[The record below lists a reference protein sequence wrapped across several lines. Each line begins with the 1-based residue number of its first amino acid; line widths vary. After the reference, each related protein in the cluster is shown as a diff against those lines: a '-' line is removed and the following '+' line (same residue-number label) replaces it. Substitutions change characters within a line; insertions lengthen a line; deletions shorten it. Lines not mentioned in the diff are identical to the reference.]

1 MLILKQNTAASVPV
15 PAAGKGTI
23 FLSDSDVLSV
33 KNSSNVVES
42 FPTVGGSNTQV
53 IFNDDAA
60 LTGSADYT
68 FDKDT
73 SILTVTGNVAATRV
87 LTDNLLYANGVAWDM
102 QQPVGANTEVVFNDD
117 GDFGASAAFTFNNS
131 TSVLTV
137 GGNVAATRVLTDN
150 LLYANGS
157 AWDLQEPAGS
167 STEIQFN
174 NGGDFGA
181 DSALTFSGGELT
193 TTTLATTGDAVIG
206 GNLNVNGNL
215 TYVNVDSFAVEDP
228 IIELG
233 GGANGA
239 VLTSNDGKDR
249 GTALQYYTTEAV
261 TAFMGWD
268 NANSEFGFGSVVGI
282 VDEVVTF
289 NSFGNVRADHFI
301 GNGASLTDI
310 VGANVTGEVTN
321 AATANAVAGANVSG
335 EVGFAGIANSVA
347 GGNVTGTVAT
357 ATSALTVSEGAQP
370 AITSVG
376 TLSTLTVTA
385 NVNAGNVNGT
395 GGVFTYVDGDGANLT
410 SITGAEVTGTVP
422 LATVADTVS
431 TAAQPNITSV
441 GTLTSVLVGTD
452 ADTDDF
458 PNATQIVATPD
469 SGFSGTAARIGL
481 AAEATG
487 DSANTSQMAI
497 GLYGVSQANGATRG
511 TGVYGYGSV
520 VSTNDTGASTGVRGV
535 AGDTHASGYN
545 IGLLGSAS
553 NSAIGNYSLYLQE
566 GDIGTIE
573 NSHNWDL
580 VDNDAGALTFS
591 STGKANVFLIET
603 TNNAEGIA
611 TTGYLN
617 VTGNITATAGLIT
630 DNLYYANGNPWDLQQ
645 PAGSNTQ
652 VIFNDGGDFGADS
665 TFTFDKDT
673 NILSATT
680 VTATTLNGA
689 IGTAS
694 QTGIT
699 QVGTLGSLDV
709 TNNILAGNVFA
720 NSGTIGAGTL
730 TGTLSTAAQTNIT
743 SVGTLGELD
752 VTANVDSGNVN
763 ASGGVFTY
771 VSGDG
776 ANLTSITGQNV
787 TGEVDFAQVAN
798 SVAGANVSG
807 EVDFADV
814 ANSVAGA
821 NVSGEVSFAA
831 TANAVAGANV
841 SGEVNFADTAN
852 SVAGANVSGEVGF
865 AAVANSVAG
874 ANVSGTV
881 ALATLAAD
889 ATSANAVAGAN
900 VSGAVSF
907 ATTANAVAGA
917 NVSGEVSFA
926 ATANSVAG
934 ANVSGEV
941 DFAEVAN
948 SVAGANVSGQVSDS
962 ATADSAT
969 IAATVTTAAQPNITS
984 VGTLSGLSVTGTI
997 TGSVSGSASTAGT
1010 VTTAA
1015 QPNITS
1021 VGTLS
1026 SVTTTGN
1033 VDTTANVVT
1042 DDIIGKTGGVTI
1054 TAVGTNQPISL
1065 VTTGS
1070 GSVDVNSARIT
1081 ELATPTASTDAA
1093 TKQYVDDVAQGLAVH
1108 APCDVGTTGTLASIT
1123 GGTITYDNGTAGVGA
1138 TLTTSSGNFNT
1149 IDGESFGTGERILV
1163 KDEATQANNGIYVK
1177 TSSTVLTRADDFNTP
1192 TEIAGGDFTFV
1203 STGTTLNDSGFVN
1216 TDPVSTVGTDPITF
1230 VQFSGAG
1237 TYTAGTGLTLSGSE
1251 FSITDTA
1258 VSSGSYGNG
1267 THNATF
1273 TVNSRGQLTAG
1284 ANVSITAPAG
1294 ALTGTTL
1301 NSSVVDSSLTSLGT
1315 IDTGVWQGT
1324 AIGAAYVSTLNQNTT
1339 GYAATVSSA
1348 AQPNITSV
1356 GTLSGLTV
1364 SGTISG
1370 SVSGSAGSVAGAD
1383 VSGEVD
1389 FAQVANSVAGAN
1401 VSGAVSFATTANAVA
1416 GGNVSG
1422 AVSFA
1427 TTANAV
1433 AGANVSGEVGFAA
1446 VANSVAGANVSG
1458 TVASATTAA
1467 SASSVAGQN
1476 VSGEVDFAQ
1485 VANSVAGGNVSGTV
1499 ASATSA
1505 GSATTAGSTSSSATF
1520 NNSGS
1525 GASSGTSFNGGT
1537 ARTVSY
1543 NTIGAPSTTGTNAS
1557 GTWSINVT
1565 GSAGSATTAT
1575 RAATVTTAAQPNIT
1589 SVGTLSSL
1597 NVTGTTNTGT
1607 IQSTTLTAGSNSTAG
1622 SIIGDWTLTSGSTLN
1637 ATYADL
1643 AEKYTADEDY
1653 EAGTVV
1659 LFGGEA
1665 ELSATGQHASH
1676 AVAGIITTNPAQV
1689 YNAECTAGEGEFV
1702 VELALIGRVPCKVI
1716 GPVHKGDLIVSSEAP
1731 GFGCAADL
1739 DNLKVGTIIGK
1750 AISGYNGDT
1759 PDGVCEV
1766 LVGKN

>member
-60 LTGSADYT
+60 LTGSANYT

-73 SILTVTGNVAATRV
+73 NILTVTGNVAATRV
-87 LTDNLLYANGVAWDM
+87 LTDNLLYANGVAWDL
-102 QQPVGANTEVVFNDD
+102 QQPAGANTQVIFNDD
-117 GDFGASAAFTFNNS
+117 GDFGASAAFVFDNS

-137 GGNVAATRVLTDN
+137 GGNVAATRVLTDS
-150 LLYANGS
+150 LLYANGV
-157 AWDLQEPAGS
+157 AWDLQEPSGAN
-167 STEIQFN
+167 TQIQFN
-174 NGGDFGA
+174 NDGDFGA
-181 DSALTFSGGELT
+181 SASLTFDSGTGILT
-193 TTTLATTGDAVIG
+193 SAQIATTGDAVIG

-228 IIELG
+228 IIEMG

-239 VLTSNDGKDR
+239 VLSSNDGKDR
-249 GTALQYYTTEAV
+249 GTALQYYDTSAK

-268 NANSEFGFGSVVGI
+268 NANAEFGFGSTVGI
-282 VDEVVTF
+282 TDEVVTF
-289 NSFGNVRADHFI
+289 SQYGNVRANHFI

-335 EVGFAGIANSVA
+335 EVGFAAVANSVA
-347 GGNVTGTVAT
+347 GANVSGTVNT
-357 ATSALTVSEGAQP
+357 ATTAGTVTEGAQTS
-370 AITSVG
+370 ITSVG
-376 TLSTLTVTA
+376 TLSALTVSGNIAT
-385 NVNAGNVNGT
+385 GNVSGT
-395 GGVFTYVDGDGANLT
+395 GGVFTYVAGDGANLT
-410 SITGAEVTGTVP
+410 AVPGAQITDQVANALVSGTVY
-422 LATVADTVS
+422 

-441 GTLTSVLVGTD
+441 GTLTSLLAGAD

-458 PNATQIVATPD
+458 PNATFIAASD
-469 SGFSGTAARIGL
+469 GAGYSGSAARIAI
-481 AAEATG
+481 AAETTA
-487 DSANTSQMAI
+487 DSGNTSQMGVGVMGI
-497 GLYGVSQANGATRG
+497 GQANGGTRG
-511 TGVYGYGSV
+511 TGVFGYGSV
-520 VSTNDTGASTGVRGV
+520 VATGDTGATTGVRGV
-535 AGDTHASGYN
+535 AADTHAGGFN
-545 IGLLGSAS
+545 IGLLGNATGSS
-553 NSAIGNYSLYLQE
+553 IDNYALYLQE

-630 DNLYYANGNPWDLQQ
+630 DNLYYANGSPWDLQQ
-645 PAGSNTQ
+645 PAGANTQ
-652 VIFNDGGDFGADS
+652 VIFNDGGDFGADA

-694 QTGIT
+694 QTNIT

-730 TGTLSTAAQTNIT
+730 TGSISTAAQTNIT
-743 SVGTLGELD
+743 SVGTLGSLD

-763 ASGGVFTY
+763 ATGGVFTY

-776 ANLTSITGQNV
+776 ANLTAITGQNV
-787 TGEVDFAQVAN
+787 SGEVDFAQVAN

-807 EVDFADV
+807 EVGFADV
-814 ANSVAGA
+814 ANS
-821 NVSGEVSFAA
+821 
-831 TANAVAGANV
+831 
-841 SGEVNFADTAN
+841 
-852 SVAGANVSGEVGF
+852 
-865 AAVANSVAG
+865 
-874 ANVSGTV
+874 
-881 ALATLAAD
+881 
-889 ATSANAVAGAN
+889 VAGAN

-926 ATANSVAG
+926 ATANAVAG
-934 ANVSGEV
+934 G
-941 DFAEVAN
+941 
-948 SVAGANVSGQVSDS
+948 NVSGQVSDS

-969 IAATVTTAAQPNITS
+969 IAGTVTTAAQPNITS

-1026 SVTTTGN
+1026 SLTTSGN
-1033 VDTTANVVT
+1033 VDVSGNVVT
-1042 DDIIGKTGGVTI
+1042 DLIIGKTSGITI
-1054 TAVGTNQPISL
+1054 TAIGTNQPITL
-1065 VTTGS
+1065 APTGTGTVAVS
-1070 GSVDVNSARIT
+1070 SKRIT
-1081 ELATPTASTDAA
+1081 GLGTPTASTDAA

-1108 APCDVGTTGTLASIT
+1108 APCDVGTTGTLTSIT

-1138 TLTTSSGNFNT
+1138 TLTTSSGNFDT
-1149 IDGESFGTGERILV
+1149 IDGEAFGTGERILV
-1163 KDEATQANNGIYVK
+1163 KDETTTANNGIYVK

-1237 TYTAGTGLTLSGSE
+1237 TYTAGAGLTLTGTE
-1251 FSITDTA
+1251 FLITDTA
-1258 VSSGSYGNG
+1258 VGAQAYGNG

-1273 TVNSRGQLTAG
+1273 TVNSKGQLTNA
-1284 ANVSITAPAG
+1284 ANVAITANAEV
-1294 ALTGTTL
+1294 LTGTSIASGVT
-1301 NSSVVDSSLTSLGT
+1301 DSSLTSLGT

-1339 GYAATVSSA
+1339 GTAGTVTTA

-1370 SVSGSAGSVAGAD
+1370 SVSGSAGSVAGQN

-1401 VSGAVSFATTANAVA
+1401 VSG
-1416 GGNVSG
+1416 
-1422 AVSFA
+1422 
-1427 TTANAV
+1427 
-1433 AGANVSGEVGFAA
+1433 
-1446 VANSVAGANVSG
+1446 
-1458 TVASATTAA
+1458 
-1467 SASSVAGQN
+1467 
-1476 VSGEVDFAQ
+1476 
-1485 VANSVAGGNVSGTV
+1485 TV

-1505 GSATTAGSTSSSATF
+1505 TTAGSTTSSATF

-1525 GASSGTSFNGGT
+1525 GVASGTTFNGGT
-1537 ARTVSY
+1537 ARTISY

-1557 GTWSINVT
+1557 GTWGINVSGSA
-1565 GSAGSATTAT
+1565 GSAGSATTAG
-1575 RAATVTTAAQPNIT
+1575 TVTTAAQPNIT

-1607 IQSTTLTAGSNSTAG
+1607 LQSTTITTGSNSTAG
-1622 SIIGDWTLTSGSTLN
+1622 TITGDYTLTAGSTLN

-1643 AEKYTADEDY
+1643 AEKYTADADY
-1653 EAGTVV
+1653 APGTVV
-1659 LFGGEA
+1659 LFAGEA
-1665 ELSATGQHASH
+1665 ELTAVGVAGSH

-1716 GPVHKGDLIVSSEAP
+1716 GPVHKGDLIVSSEMP
-1731 GFGCAADL
+1731 GFGCAADP
-1739 DNLKVGTIIGK
+1739 DTVKPGTIIGK
-1750 AISGYNGDT
+1750 AITAYDAQDDLT

-1766 LVGKN
+1766 LVGRC

>member
-167 STEIQFN
+167 TTEIQFN
-174 NGGDFGA
+174 NNGDFGA
-181 DSALTFSGGELT
+181 DSALTFSGGQLS

-321 AATANAVAGANVSG
+321 AATANAVAGGNVSG
-335 EVGFAGIANSVA
+335 EVQFAGIANSVA

-357 ATSALTVSEGAQP
+357 ATSALTVTEGAQT

-376 TLSTLTVTA
+376 TLSALTVTA
-385 NVNAGNVNGT
+385 NVSAGNVNGT
-395 GGVFTYVDGDGANLT
+395 GGVFTYVSGDGANLT
-410 SITGAEVTGTVP
+410 SLTGSEVTGTVP

-441 GTLTSVLVGTD
+441 GTLSSVLVGTD

-458 PNATQIVATPD
+458 PNAIQIVSTPD
-469 SGFSGTAARIGL
+469 SGFSGTAARIGI

-487 DSANTSQMAI
+487 DSANVSQMAI

-535 AGDTHASGYN
+535 ASDTHASGYN
-545 IGLLGSAS
+545 IGLLGSAA
-553 NSAIGNYSLYLQE
+553 NSAIGNYALYLQE

-680 VTATTLNGA
+680 VTATTLNGS

-709 TNNILAGNVFA
+709 TNNILAGNVYA

-730 TGTLSTAAQTNIT
+730 TGTISTAAQTNIT

-752 VTANVDSGNVN
+752 VTANVDAGNVN
-763 ASGGVFTY
+763 ATGGVFTY

-776 ANLTSITGQNV
+776 ANLTAITGQNV
-787 TGEVDFAQVAN
+787 SGEVDFAQVAN

-814 ANSVAGA
+814 
-821 NVSGEVSFAA
+821 
-831 TANAVAGANV
+831 
-841 SGEVNFADTAN
+841 AN

-926 ATANSVAG
+926 ATANA
-934 ANVSGEV
+934 
-941 DFAEVAN
+941 
-948 SVAGANVSGQVSDS
+948 VAGANVSGQVSDS

-1026 SVTTTGN
+1026 SITTSGN

-1054 TAVGTNQPISL
+1054 TAIGTNQPISL
-1065 VTTGS
+1065 VTTGT

-1163 KDEATQANNGIYVK
+1163 KDEATTANNGIYVK
-1177 TSSTVLTRADDFNTP
+1177 TSATVLTRADDFNTP

-1237 TYTAGTGLTLSGSE
+1237 TYTAGSGLTLSGSE
-1251 FSITDTA
+1251 FSITNTA

-1273 TVNSRGQLTAG
+1273 TVNSRGQLTSG

-1294 ALTGTTL
+1294 ALTGTTI
-1301 NSSVVDSSLTSLGT
+1301 NSSVTDSSLTSVGT
-1315 IDTGVWQGT
+1315 IDTGVWNGSV
-1324 AIGAAYVSTLNQNTT
+1324 IGASYIATLNQNTT
-1339 GYAATVSSA
+1339 GYAATVSTA

-1370 SVSGSAGSVAGAD
+1370 SVSGSAGSVAGQN

-1401 VSGAVSFATTANAVA
+1401 VSG
-1416 GGNVSG
+1416 
-1422 AVSFA
+1422 
-1427 TTANAV
+1427 
-1433 AGANVSGEVGFAA
+1433 
-1446 VANSVAGANVSG
+1446 
-1458 TVASATTAA
+1458 TVASATLAA

-1505 GSATTAGSTSSSATF
+1505 SSATTAGSTSSSATF

-1525 GASSGTSFNGGT
+1525 GVASGTAFNGGT
-1537 ARTVSY
+1537 ARTISY

-1659 LFGGEA
+1659 LFAGEA
-1665 ELSATGQHASH
+1665 ELTACGSPASH

-1750 AISGYNGDT
+1750 AITGYNGDT

>member
-60 LTGSADYT
+60 LTGSANYT

-73 SILTVTGNVAATRV
+73 NILTVTGNVAATRV
-87 LTDNLLYANGVAWDM
+87 LTDNLLYANGVAWDL
-102 QQPVGANTEVVFNDD
+102 QQPAGANTQVIFNDD

-181 DSALTFSGGELT
+181 DSALTFSGGQLS

-215 TYVNVDSFAVEDP
+215 TYVNVDSFRVEDP

-310 VGANVTGEVTN
+310 VGANVTGEVDF
-321 AATANAVAGANVSG
+321 ADVANSVAGANVSG
-335 EVGFAGIANSVA
+335 EVSYAGIANSVA

-357 ATSALTVSEGAQP
+357 ATSALTVTEGAQT

-376 TLSTLTVTA
+376 TLSSLTVTA
-385 NVNAGNVNGT
+385 NVSAGNVNGT
-395 GGVFTYVDGDGANLT
+395 GGVFTYVSGDGANLT
-410 SITGAEVTGTVP
+410 SLTGSEVTGTVP
-422 LATVADTVS
+422 LATTAGTVS

-441 GTLTSVLVGTD
+441 GTLSSVLVGTD

-458 PNATQIVATPD
+458 PNAVQIVSTPD

-487 DSANTSQMAI
+487 DSANTTQMAI

-520 VSTNDTGASTGVRGV
+520 VSTSDTGASTGVRGV

-763 ASGGVFTY
+763 ATGGVFTY

-787 TGEVDFAQVAN
+787 SGEVDFAQVAN

-821 NVSGEVSFAA
+821 NVSGAVAFAT

-926 ATANSVAG
+926 ATANA
-934 ANVSGEV
+934 
-941 DFAEVAN
+941 
-948 SVAGANVSGQVSDS
+948 VAGANVSGQVSDS

-1021 VGTLS
+1021 VGTLTS
-1026 SVTTTGN
+1026 LTTSGN
-1033 VDTTANVVT
+1033 VDVSGNVVT

-1054 TAVGTNQPISL
+1054 TAIGTNQPISL
-1065 VTTGS
+1065 VTTGT

-1081 ELATPTASTDAA
+1081 ELATPTAPTDAA
-1093 TKQYVDDVAQGLAVH
+1093 TKAYVDSVAEGLHIHESCEVA
-1108 APCDVGTTGTLASIT
+1108 TTGTLTSIT

-1163 KDEATQANNGIYVK
+1163 KDESTAANNGIYVK
-1177 TSSTVLTRADDFNTP
+1177 TSSTVLTRADDFDTP
-1192 TEIAGGDFTFV
+1192 TEMAGGDFTFV
-1203 STGTTLNDSGFVN
+1203 STGTQYNDTGWVM
-1216 TDPVSTVGTDPITF
+1216 TDAVATVGTNPVNF

-1237 TYTAGTGLTLSGSE
+1237 TFTAGAGLTLTGSE

-1258 VSSGSYGNG
+1258 VSAASYGNG

-1273 TVNSRGQLTAG
+1273 TVNSRGQLTAA
-1284 ANVSITAPAG
+1284 ANVEITAGAG
-1294 ALTGTTL
+1294 SLTGTTI
-1301 NSSVVDSSLTSLGT
+1301 NSSVVDSSLTSVGT
-1315 IDTGVWQGT
+1315 IDTGVWNGSV
-1324 AIGAAYVSTLNQNTT
+1324 IGASYIATLNQNTT
-1339 GYAATVSSA
+1339 GYAATVSTA

-1370 SVSGSAGSVAGAD
+1370 SVSGSAGSVAGQN

-1389 FAQVANSVAGAN
+1389 FAQVANSVAGGNVSGAVAFATTANAVAGAN
-1401 VSGAVSFATTANAVA
+1401 VSGAVSFATTANA
-1416 GGNVSG
+1416 
-1422 AVSFA
+1422 
-1427 TTANAV
+1427 
-1433 AGANVSGEVGFAA
+1433 
-1446 VANSVAGANVSG
+1446 VAGANVSG

-1485 VANSVAGGNVSGTV
+1485 VANSVAGANVSGTV

-1505 GSATTAGSTSSSATF
+1505 TSATTAGSTTSSATF

-1525 GASSGTSFNGGT
+1525 GASSGTTFNGGT
-1537 ARTVSY
+1537 ARTISY

-1643 AEKYTADEDY
+1643 AEKYTADADY

-1659 LFGGEA
+1659 LFAGEA
-1665 ELSATGQHASH
+1665 ELTVCGNHASH

-1750 AISGYNGDT
+1750 AITGYNGDT